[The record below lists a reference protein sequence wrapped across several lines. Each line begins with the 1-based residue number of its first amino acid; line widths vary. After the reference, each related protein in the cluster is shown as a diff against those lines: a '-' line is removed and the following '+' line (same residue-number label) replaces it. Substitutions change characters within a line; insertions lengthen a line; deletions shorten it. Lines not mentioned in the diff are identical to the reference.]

1 MPSALTTTVTELPE
15 SRVSVDV
22 EVAAEEIQ
30 KSLES
35 QARKLG
41 REMKVPGFRTGK
53 IPPAIVIQRI
63 GREPIL
69 DEAVRGRLTDWYMKA
84 VDESGIAPVGD
95 PEVDLGKLPDE
106 GKPLTF
112 SFEVGV
118 RPSATLGEYRGLKV
132 PKREPAAD
140 PEVIDDQIEEMRE
153 RMSRLEPVDRPA
165 ANGDFV
171 TLDFVGTIDGEP
183 FEGGEGRDQLVEVG
197 AGRLIPGFEEGLVGV
212 SAGEEKTVDATFPDD
227 YAAKHVAG
235 KPAQFQFTVKEVKHK
250 DLPELDDEFAEDAAG
265 YDTLEELRESIAK
278 ELLEHD
284 KGRVEAEFRAGALD
298 AVVEEATV
306 DVPAPLVT
314 ARAKELLDRMIH
326 SLGHQ
331 GISKQ
336 AYLQITGK
344 TEDEL
349 IEESKPDAELA
360 LRREAVLAA
369 VIEAEKIEP
378 TEAELLDALEEAGDA
393 RADLAP
399 EAARP
404 PAPGRSRR
412 HAHQGGRRRAG
423 DRPRRDDGRAGRAR
437 GGRGQARQEGR
448 SQEARGEEGRRQ
460 EAGREEEGAGHG
472 AAGAGRAVDSRA
484 GRGEEE
490 GQALD
495 ARHLSHAA
503 RPEPSG
509 REWGD
514 WYAAPAG
521 ILTMTTN

>member
-1 MPSALTTTVTELPE
+1 MPTAVTTTVTELPE
-15 SRVSVDV
+15 SRVSVSV

-30 KSLES
+30 RSLES

-53 IPPAIVIQRI
+53 IPPAVVIQRI

-95 PEVDLGKLPDE
+95 PDVDLDFGKLPNE

-132 PKREPAAD
+132 VRREAQAD
-140 PEVIDDQIEEMRE
+140 PEAIDAQIDEMRE
-153 RMSRLEPVDRPA
+153 RMARLEVVDRPA

-171 TLDFVGTIDGEP
+171 ILDFVGTIDGEP

-212 SAGEEKTVDATFPDD
+212 SAGEEKTVDAAFPDD

-235 KPAQFQFTVKEVKHK
+235 KAAQFVFTVKEVKHK
-250 DLPELDDEFAEDAAG
+250 DLPPLDDDFASDAAG
-265 YDTLEELRESIAK
+265 YDTLEDLRDSIAK

-284 KGRVEAEFRAGALD
+284 ATRVEAEFRAGALD

-306 DVPAPLVT
+306 DVPEPLVT
-314 ARAKELLDRMIH
+314 ARAKELLDRMLH

-331 GISKQ
+331 GIAKE

-344 TEDEL
+344 TEVEML
-349 IEESKPDAELA
+349 EESKPDAELA

-369 VIEAEKIEP
+369 VIETERIEP
-378 TEAELLDALEEAGDA
+378 TEDQLLDALEEAA
-393 RADLAP
+393 TR
-399 EAARP
+399 EQT
-404 PAPGRSRR
+404 SRKKLL
-412 HAHQGGRRRAG
+412 
-423 DRPRRDDGRAGRAR
+423 DRLRQAGRVDMLVKEVAAE
-437 GGRGQARQEGR
+437 QAIDLVVTTAVPVAPQE
-448 SQEARGEEGRRQ
+448 QPAEKPAK
-460 EAGREEEGAGHG
+460 
-472 AAGAGRAVDSRA
+472 AAKKK
-484 GRGEEE
+484 
-490 GQALD
+490 
-495 ARHLSHAA
+495 
-503 RPEPSG
+503 
-509 REWGD
+509 
-514 WYAAPAG
+514 APAAKAKATKPAAKHKTPAKQQG
-521 ILTMTTN
+521 DKAGELWTPETDAAAKKDKLWTPDS

>member
-1 MPSALTTTVTELPE
+1 MPTAVTTTVTELPD

-53 IPPAIVIQRI
+53 IPPAVVIQRI

-95 PEVDLGKLPDE
+95 PDVDLDFGKLPNE
-106 GKPLTF
+106 GKPLSF

-118 RPSATLGEYRGLKV
+118 RPTATLGRYRELEV
-132 PKREPAAD
+132 VRREAAAD
-140 PEVIDDQIEEMRE
+140 PEDVDAQIDEMRE
-153 RMSRLEPVDRPA
+153 RMARLEVVDRPA

-171 TLDFVGTIDGEP
+171 ILDFVGTIDGEP

-197 AGRLIPGFEEGLVGV
+197 AGRLIPGFEEGLVDV
-212 SAGEEKTVDATFPDD
+212 AAGEQKTVDATFPDD

-235 KPAQFQFTVKEVKHK
+235 KPARFEFTVKEVKHK
-250 DLPELDDEFAEDAAG
+250 DQPPLDDDFANGAAG
-265 YDTLEELRESIAK
+265 YDTLDELRESIAK

-284 KGRVEAEFRAGALD
+284 ATRVEAEFRAGALD
-298 AVVEEATV
+298 AVVDEATV
-306 DVPAPLVT
+306 DVPQPLVT
-314 ARAKELLDRMIH
+314 ARAKELLDRMLH

-331 GISKQ
+331 GISKE

-349 IEESKPDAELA
+349 LEQSKPDAELA

-369 VIEAEKIEP
+369 VIDAEKIEP
-378 TEAELLDALEEAGDA
+378 TEDQLLDALEEAA
-393 RADLAP
+393 TR
-399 EAARP
+399 EQT
-404 PAPGRSRR
+404 SRKKLL
-412 HAHQGGRRRAG
+412 
-423 DRPRRDDGRAGRAR
+423 DRLKQAGRVDMLIKEVAAE
-437 GGRGQARQEGR
+437 QAIDLVVTTAVPVAPQEK
-448 SQEARGEEGRRQ
+448 
-460 EAGREEEGAGHG
+460 
-472 AAGAGRAVDSRA
+472 AAEKPAK
-484 GRGEEE
+484 
-490 GQALD
+490 
-495 ARHLSHAA
+495 AA
-503 RPEPSG
+503 KTK
-509 REWGD
+509 
-514 WYAAPAG
+514 APAAKAKAKKPAAKKQAPAKQQG
-521 ILTMTTN
+521 DKGGELWTPEKDAAAKKDKLWTPES